1 MFEFFSQILGFIQS
15 LFSIVVNLFSSL
27 ITLFVAL
34 NAGSS
39 SMGVVLAFFPAVI
52 SASVTAVVAVS
63 IIKLVVGR

>member
-15 LFSIVVNLFSSL
+15 FFSIVVNLFSSL
-27 ITLFVAL
+27 TTLFVAL

-39 SMGVVLAFFPAVI
+39 SMGVVLAFFPSII

-63 IIKLVVGR
+63 VVKLIVGR